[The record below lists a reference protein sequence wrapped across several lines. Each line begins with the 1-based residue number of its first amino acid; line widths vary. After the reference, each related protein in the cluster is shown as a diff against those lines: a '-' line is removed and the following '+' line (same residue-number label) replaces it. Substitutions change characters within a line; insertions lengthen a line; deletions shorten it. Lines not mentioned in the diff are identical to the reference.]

1 MSQAPKQTFKVETS
15 RVQLPQATQH
25 QLAQQQYSKYQ
36 NNYTPSKEIDDIHMK
51 IDELAEQIA
60 KDAGTNYQNTSKIS
74 EKLPNSVVDFEESLS
89 SKTKLVRV
97 PENNL
102 A

>member
-1 MSQAPKQTFKVETS
+1 MD
-15 RVQLPQATQH
+15 
-25 QLAQQQYSKYQ
+25 
-36 NNYTPSKEIDDIHMK
+36 EINMK

-60 KDAGTNYQNTSKIS
+60 KDGDNTYQNASKIS
-74 EKLPNSVVDFEESLS
+74 DNLPGAVADFEESLN
-89 SKTKLVRV
+89 SKTKLVKV

>member
-1 MSQAPKQTFKVETS
+1 MAQT
-15 RVQLPQATQH
+15 
-25 QLAQQQYSKYQ
+25 AQQQYSKYQ
-36 NNYTPSKEIDDIHMK
+36 NNYTPSKDIDDINLK

-60 KDAGTNYQNTSKIS
+60 KDGDNTYQNASKIS
-74 EKLPNSVVDFEESLS
+74 ENIAGSVVDFEESLN
-89 SKTKLVRV
+89 SKTKLVKV

>member
-1 MSQAPKQTFKVETS
+1 MD
-15 RVQLPQATQH
+15 
-25 QLAQQQYSKYQ
+25 
-36 NNYTPSKEIDDIHMK
+36 EINMK

-60 KDAGTNYQNTSKIS
+60 KDGDNTYQNASKIT
-74 EKLPNSVVDFEESLS
+74 ENLPGSVVDFEESLN
-89 SKTKLVRV
+89 SKTKLVKV

>member
-1 MSQAPKQTFKVETS
+1 MAQTT
-15 RVQLPQATQH
+15 
-25 QLAQQQYSKYQ
+25 QQQYSKYQ
-36 NNYTPSKEIDDIHMK
+36 NNYTPSKDIDDINLK

-60 KDAGTNYQNTSKIS
+60 KDGDNTYQNASKIS
-74 EKLPNSVVDFEESLS
+74 ENIAGSVVDFEESLN
-89 SKTKLVRV
+89 SKTKLVKV

>member
-1 MSQAPKQTFKVETS
+1 VAQT
-15 RVQLPQATQH
+15 
-25 QLAQQQYSKYQ
+25 AQQQYSKYQ
-36 NNYTPSKEIDDIHMK
+36 NNYTPSKDIDDINLK

-60 KDAGTNYQNTSKIS
+60 KDGDNTYQNASKIS
-74 EKLPNSVVDFEESLS
+74 ENIAGSVVDFEESLN
-89 SKTKLVRV
+89 SKTKLVKV